1 MNNTFKNIIVW
12 LLIGF
17 IFMAIFN
24 QFADIQNKSVT
35 VDYSSFLQ
43 DVKNGSVQKVVIDG
57 RVLTVLNS
65 EGNKYVV
72 YAPSDPWLVS
82 DLLSSGVSVQAQPEK
97 EPSLLMNIFVSWFPM
112 LLLIGVWIFFMKQMQ
127 GGGRGGA
134 FSFGKSKAKML
145 NENQNAVTFVDVAGC
160 EEAKEEVA
168 ELVDFL
174 RDPSKFQ
181 KLGGRIPRG
190 VLMVGSPG
198 TGKTL
203 LAKAISGEAKVPFFL
218 FLVLTLLKCLLVL
231 VLHVLEICLSKQKN
245 ILLALFSLMK

>member
-82 DLLSSGVSVQAQPEK
+82 DLP
-97 EPSLLMNIFVSWFPM
+97 
-112 LLLIGVWIFFMKQMQ
+112 
-127 GGGRGGA
+127 
-134 FSFGKSKAKML
+134 
-145 NENQNAVTFVDVAGC
+145 
-160 EEAKEEVA
+160 
-168 ELVDFL
+168 
-174 RDPSKFQ
+174 
-181 KLGGRIPRG
+181 
-190 VLMVGSPG
+190 
-198 TGKTL
+198 
-203 LAKAISGEAKVPFFL
+203 
-218 FLVLTLLKCLLVL
+218 VL
-231 VLHVLEICLSKQKN
+231 VCLFKRNLKKSHHY
-245 ILLALFSLMK
+245 